1 MSVVVSGNRHIGDV
15 HRDMFSATDE
25 IDESALAQAI
35 HKWRALSAPKIAM
48 TFAKRISASSHFFG
62 DAFVCAIEVPAE
74 PARRAVLRERYT
86 HVSLL

>member
-25 IDESALAQAI
+25 IDESAQAI